1 MKMKNFTIYAKSDLL
16 MIMKKKRG
24 HGHFTG
30 RYRGAAHSKCNIDNK
45 ISKNISFVSHN
56 GSTYDYHFIIKELA

>member
-1 MKMKNFTIYAKSDLL
+1 
-16 MIMKKKRG
+16 MKKKRG